1 MKNSTGKPRFICRVV
16 RFKTALAG
24 HASKT
29 TGHAANCPDCQAY
42 FSASSALVTNL
53 RRAAVQENQ
62 RTPDNLA
69 AKIALAV
76 RQSAPRPKRSR
87 RPVTLSLFAGATA
100 ALAMAF
106 FVVRENLPS
115 QPTAPKNQ
123 AATEISSSDMAG
135 LVSDVDQ
142 LRIRFMDSVEPA
154 TTKLAAQ
161 NPLAQE
167 LKSVQ
172 ADARSA
178 LGFLAL
184 NFIPSDSTGSP
195 GLRTDP
201 TRS

>member
-1 MKNSTGKPRFICRVV
+1 
-16 RFKTALAG
+16 
-24 HASKT
+24 
-29 TGHAANCPDCQAY
+29 
-42 FSASSALVTNL
+42 
-53 RRAAVQENQ
+53 
-62 RTPDNLA
+62 
-69 AKIALAV
+69 
-76 RQSAPRPKRSR
+76 
-87 RPVTLSLFAGATA
+87 
-100 ALAMAF
+100 
-106 FVVRENLPS
+106 
-115 QPTAPKNQ
+115 
-123 AATEISSSDMAG
+123 MAG

-142 LRIRFMDSVEPA
+142 LRIRFMDSVEPV

-184 NFIPSDSTGSP
+184 NFIPSDTVRSP